1 MQEEGGEAACAWG
14 AGGWGGGKAR
24 WWPSLQIISFPLQGL
39 AEDVQTEE
47 LSGKELR
54 HFSVIKWFRLGW
66 SLKRRECHKD
76 SQ

>member
-1 MQEEGGEAACAWG
+1 MGGR
-14 AGGWGGGKAR
+14 GGGGGKAC

-39 AEDVQTEE
+39 TEDVQTEE

-66 SLKRRECHKD
+66 SLERREFHKD
-76 SQ
+76 FQ